1 MRLQAALPCLV
12 VAFGLAASARADR
25 TQVYSIHDADCADCG
40 RKIKD
45 ELKKVPGVKKADF
58 DVQKVELTVRM
69 VESVS
74 DDTVIAAAE
83 RAGLKATVGAGAGAY
98 QTQEGYPEGAD
109 VQTLSK
115 KGEAVG
121 KLDKLRVKDK
131 YTVFDVYADW
141 CGPCKL
147 VDARLREIMAA
158 RKDVAVRKLNV
169 VSFESALAQE
179 MGPDFDSLPYMVVF
193 SPEGKRTDVV
203 GADLARLD
211 RALGAR

>member
-1 MRLQAALPCLV
+1 MRLQAALPCLL
-12 VAFGLAASARADR
+12 VALGVAASARADR
-25 TQVYSIHDADCADCG
+25 TQVYSIHNADCADCAN
-40 RKIKD
+40 KIKA

-69 VESVS
+69 AETVS
-74 DDTVIAAAE
+74 DETVIEAAE
-83 RAGLKATVGAGAGAY
+83 RAGLKATVGAGSGGY
-98 QTQEGYPEGAD
+98 QPPEGYPATSD

-121 KLDKLRVKDK
+121 RLDKLRVKDK

-141 CGPCKL
+141 CGPCRL
-147 VDARLREIMAA
+147 VDARLREITAA

-169 VSFESALAQE
+169 VSFESPLAQE
-179 MGPDFDSLPYMVVF
+179 MGPDFDSLPYVVVF
-193 SPEGKRTDVV
+193 SPEGKRTEVV

>member
-1 MRLQAALPCLV
+1 MRLQAALPCLIV
-12 VAFGLAASARADR
+12 AASLAPPARADK
-25 TQVYSIHDADCADCG
+25 TQVYSIHDADCADCAQ
-40 RKIKD
+40 KIKA

-69 VESVS
+69 AESVP
-74 DDTVIAAAE
+74 DDAVVAAAE
-83 RAGLKATVGAGAGAY
+83 RAGLRASIGAGAGAY
-98 QTQEGYPEGAD
+98 QPQEGYPDGAD

-141 CGPCKL
+141 CGPCRL
-147 VDARLREIMAA
+147 VDARLREVMGA
-158 RKDVAVRKLNV
+158 RKDVAVRRLNV

-179 MGPDFDSLPYMVVF
+179 LGPDFDSLPYVVVF
-193 SPEGKRTDVV
+193 SPEGKRTDVI
-203 GADLARLD
+203 GADLPRLD